1 MAKRPTLTTASG
13 APVADNQNSITAGP
27 RGPVLM
33 QDFHLLEKLAHQ
45 NRERIP
51 ERTVHAKGAGAYG
64 TLTVTNDITKYTRAA
79 ALSKVGKKTEAF
91 LRFSTVAGERGA
103 ADAERDVRGFALR
116 FYTEE
121 PLAKFIERGEF
132 SLCSRG
138 RSGRRSG
145 RRGPELRD
153 AEYLIDR
160 ECHHAEHEVA
170 FDLDRAAHAH
180 GPCAEF
186 ILQSGVDAFG
196 QGAKIKNDV
205 VRIGHMDEFHAL
217 DFFGPFGLGFVLG
230 AKVAIDDRR
239 MAERLAVVMDGGG
252 VVGRIHEIVEIG
264 DAGAGHGHQ
273 GNGDLTVV
281 DGSRGQDAGDR
292 DLAAGDIQMQFVADP
307 GFLVALAVL
316 LGADIARGGQI
327 GEHLIEVLRGLPFEA
342 RRLGFWP
349 FLVLARASALARRLS
364 AIGRRRILLFV
375 VRLRLDRLLAR
386 LDLGG
391 VARDHADDAPA
402 ERALDQRR
410 VHLVGQIALGK
421 LREGAGK

>member
-1 MAKRPTLTTASG
+1 MR
-13 APVADNQNSITAGP
+13 DNG
-27 RGPVLM
+27 L
-33 QDFHLLEKLAHQ
+33 
-45 NRERIP
+45 
-51 ERTVHAKGAGAYG
+51 
-64 TLTVTNDITKYTRAA
+64 
-79 ALSKVGKKTEAF
+79 
-91 LRFSTVAGERGA
+91 
-103 ADAERDVRGFALR
+103 DAEIRLVTR
-116 FYTEE
+116 E

-264 DAGAGHGHQ
+264 DGAPVMVIKGMA
-273 GNGDLTVV
+273 T
-281 DGSRGQDAGDR
+281 
-292 DLAAGDIQMQFVADP
+292 
-307 GFLVALAVL
+307 
-316 LGADIARGGQI
+316 
-327 GEHLIEVLRGLPFEA
+327 
-342 RRLGFWP
+342 
-349 FLVLARASALARRLS
+349 
-364 AIGRRRILLFV
+364 
-375 VRLRLDRLLAR
+375 
-386 LDLGG
+386 
-391 VARDHADDAPA
+391 
-402 ERALDQRR
+402 
-410 VHLVGQIALGK
+410 
-421 LREGAGK
+421 